1 MESNM
6 NEKLKKYIAR
16 KKMASTDLV
25 RNAKRHSFCYLFL
38 LPYAILFITFYVMP
52 MLTSIYFSFTN
63 YNILEKPDFIGA
75 RNYINLF
82 LEDEVF
88 TTAVKN
94 TFVIALIIGPVGYM
108 MAFIFAWLI
117 NELPNWLRTLVVFF
131 FYAPSI
137 SGSAFLVF
145 KNLFSDDARGWLNS
159 KLIAWNI
166 IQQPILF
173 LTNPMNVLKVVIPV
187 ILWTSLGTGFLSFV
201 AGLKGVDQAQYEAGY
216 IDGIQNRWQELWYI
230 TLPNMKPMLLF
241 GAVMSITT
249 SFSVCDIPMQLAG
262 YPSVDYCAR
271 TIVTHLFDY
280 GFTRFEMGY
289 ASAIATVLFLTM
301 ILCNKAIQ
309 ALLSRVGH

>member
-1 MESNM
+1 M
-6 NEKLKKYIAR
+6 NEKFSKYLTKKRLA
-16 KKMASTDLV
+16 ASDLV
-25 RNAKRHSFCYLFL
+25 RNARKNKVCYAFL
-38 LPYAILFITFYVMP
+38 LPYAVLFITFYVLP
-52 MLTSIYFSFTN
+52 MVTSIYFSFTN

-75 RNYINLF
+75 RNYLNLF

-88 TTAVKN
+88 TIAIKN
-94 TFVIALIIGPVGYM
+94 TFLVAIITGPVGYI

-117 NELPNWLRTLVVFF
+117 NELPKWVRTLVVFF

-137 SGSAFLVF
+137 SGTAFVVF
-145 KNLFSDDARGWLNS
+145 KQLFNDDANGWINRF
-159 KLIAWNI
+159 LITHGFTNT
-166 IQQPILF
+166 PILF
-173 LTNPMNVLKVVIPV
+173 LTNPQNVMKVIVPV

-201 AGLKGVDQAQYEAGY
+201 AGLKGIDKAQYEAGY
-216 IDGIQNRWQELWYI
+216 IDGIQNRWQELWFI

-249 SFSVCDIPMQLAG
+249 AFNVCDIPMQLAG
-262 YPSVDYCAR
+262 YPSTDYCAR

-289 ASAIATVLFLTM
+289 ASAIATVLFITM

-309 ALLSRVGH
+309 SLLNRVGH

>member
-1 MESNM
+1 MDSTFN
-6 NEKLKKYIAR
+6 KYIAR
-16 KKMASTDLV
+16 KRMMTTDLM
-25 RNAKRHSFCYLFL
+25 RNARKHSFCYLFL
-38 LPYAILFITFYVMP
+38 LPYAVLFITFYVLP

-63 YNILEKPDFIGA
+63 YNILEKPDFVGI
-75 RNYINLF
+75 RNYLNLF

-88 TTAVKN
+88 TIAVKN
-94 TFVIALIIGPVGYM
+94 TFVIAIITGPVGYI

-117 NELPNWLRTLVVFF
+117 NELPNWIRTLVVFF

-137 SGSAFLVF
+137 SGSAFVVF
-145 KNLFSDDARGWLNS
+145 KILFSDDANGWVNGKLMHLN
-159 KLIAWNI
+159 IT
-166 IQQPILF
+166 QQPILF
-173 LTNPMNVLKVVIPV
+173 LTNPHLVLKVVIPV

-201 AGLKGVDQAQYEAGY
+201 AGLKGVDKAQYEAGY
-216 IDGIQNRWQELWYI
+216 IDGIQNRWQELWFI

-249 SFSVCDIPMQLAG
+249 AFSVCSIPMQLAG

-301 ILCNKAIQ
+301 ILCNKFIQ
-309 ALLSRVGH
+309 GLLNRVGH

>member
-1 MESNM
+1 M
-6 NEKLKKYIAR
+6 NEKFSKYLAKKRLA
-16 KKMASTDLV
+16 ASDLV
-25 RNAKRHSFCYLFL
+25 RNARKNKVCYAFL
-38 LPYAILFITFYVMP
+38 LPYAVLFITFYVLP
-52 MLTSIYFSFTN
+52 MVTSIYFSFTN

-75 RNYINLF
+75 RNYLNLF

-88 TTAVKN
+88 TIAIKN
-94 TFVIALIIGPVGYM
+94 TFLIAIITGPVGYI

-117 NELPNWLRTLVVFF
+117 NELPKWVRTLVVFF

-137 SGSAFLVF
+137 SGTAFVVF
-145 KNLFSDDARGWLNS
+145 KQLFSDDANGWINRF
-159 KLIAWNI
+159 LITHGFTNT
-166 IQQPILF
+166 PILF
-173 LTNPMNVLKVVIPV
+173 LTNPQNVMKVIVPV

-201 AGLKGVDQAQYEAGY
+201 AGLKGIDKAQYEAGY
-216 IDGIQNRWQELWYI
+216 IDGIQNRWQELWFI

-249 SFSVCDIPMQLAG
+249 AFNVCDIPMQLAG
-262 YPSVDYCAR
+262 YPSTDYCAR

-289 ASAIATVLFLTM
+289 ASAIATVLFITM

-309 ALLSRVGH
+309 ALLNRVGH